1 MKGATVKFD
10 KEELLTMN
18 DERNNRPSVSIKA
31 SLRNSAITARSSVRQ
46 VMGHERKM
54 PLKDKIS
61 LGPLEKYTLYN
72 RFPFKLSIHL
82 CLMILTSV
90 LIMISVMA
98 NQSYL
103 RSQQY
108 VWYKKFLDIDVPVN
122 DDFNREKRIFTIG
135 EEDDGLKDFMT
146 TTLDNYYDLEDDE

>member
-1 MKGATVKFD
+1 
-10 KEELLTMN
+10 MN
-18 DERNNRPSVSIKA
+18 
-31 SLRNSAITARSSVRQ
+31 Q

-82 CLMILTSV
+82 ALMILTSA

-135 EEDDGLKDFMT
+135 EEPDGLKDFMT
-146 TTLDNYYDLEDDE
+146 TTLDNYYDLRDESDDQFEQY